1 MSRYTDAYEEMFH
14 PKKPA
19 KNPNI
24 WCYKCKNRNNSY
36 TTCGSDLCLMEKHS
50 QPCWACGN
58 TKWGKGAELEI
69 IICED
74 FEGYGKI

>member
-24 WCYKCKNRNNSY
+24 WCYKCKKESGW
-36 TTCGSDLCLMEKHS
+36 TDSDLIVL
-50 QPCWACGN
+50 
-58 TKWGKGAELEI
+58 KGHYALKCQHCKENCIKVMSNLPNN
-69 IICED
+69 
-74 FEGYGKI
+74 G